1 MSSTRT
7 VWFPELANR
16 SFGVGESGESRTWA
30 LDVADDG
37 AGLVVHELYADLG
50 DTTTRT
56 CRFPAGLA
64 GRPAAKTKIGSGGL
78 PVRPRTRV
86 TLTSLTG
93 ALEESIVATDRFDV
107 KTVGRSVGAGG
118 KILVRVELLDGCRK
132 SQLCGAKF
140 AGLGG
145 IF

>member
-7 VWFPELANR
+7 VWFPELASG
-16 SFGVGESGESRTWA
+16 SFGVGESGNSRTWA

-64 GRPAAKTKIGSGGL
+64 GRPAGGRA
-78 PVRPRTRV
+78 PKSAR
-86 TLTSLTG
+86 G
-93 ALEESIVATDRFDV
+93 AYRYGPER
-107 KTVGRSVGAGG
+107 G
-118 KILVRVELLDGCRK
+118 
-132 SQLCGAKF
+132 
-140 AGLGG
+140 
-145 IF
+145 

>member
-1 MSSTRT
+1 MVPS
-7 VWFPELANR
+7 LGGIR
-16 SFGVGESGESRTWA
+16 SESRTWA
-30 LDVADDG
+30 LDVANDG

-64 GRPAAKTKIGSGGL
+64 GRPSGVGGTKIKSMPGGL

-118 KILVRVELLDGCRK
+118 KILVLVELLDGCRK